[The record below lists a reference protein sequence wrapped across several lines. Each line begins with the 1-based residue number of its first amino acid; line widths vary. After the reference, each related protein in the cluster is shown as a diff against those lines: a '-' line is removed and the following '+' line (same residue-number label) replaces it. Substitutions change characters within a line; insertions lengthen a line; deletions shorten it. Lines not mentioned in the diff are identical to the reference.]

1 MNKENVFRELWLI
14 VIVLLPIAMLVL
26 VWNRLPAQMPIH
38 WNINGQPNGYGPR
51 WLYPVIAIGIYI
63 LLLVLPGIDPLK
75 KNYKIFGDSYF
86 KLKLI
91 MVLFFSATSICIMV
105 NELYHNINIEKVIS
119 SGMFLLL
126 ALIGNYM
133 GNIRRNYFIGYKIPW
148 TLNSDEVWKKTHVL
162 AGKLCFFGGLLGFI
176 LALTSIDKKYLLIPL
191 LTIIVIVPMIY
202 AYFIHRKLEK
212 NYE

>member
-1 MNKENVFRELWLI
+1 MNKENVFKELWLI
-14 VIVLLPIAMLVL
+14 AIVLLPIIMLMI

-38 WNINGQPNGYGPR
+38 WDIYGHPNGYGPR
-51 WLYPVIAIGIYI
+51 WSYPVIAIGIYV
-63 LLLVLPGIDPLK
+63 LLLVLPSIDPLK
-75 KNYKIFGDSYF
+75 KNYEIFGDSYF

-91 MVLFFSATSICIMV
+91 MVLFFSATSTCMMV
-105 NELYHNINIEKVIS
+105 NELYHNINIGKVIS
-119 SGMFLLL
+119 SSVFLLL

-162 AGKLCFFGGLLGFI
+162 AGKLCFWGGLLGFM
-176 LALTSIDKKYLLIPL
+176 LALTSINKNYLLIPI

-202 AYFIHRKLEK
+202 AYFIHGKLEK
-212 NYE
+212 N